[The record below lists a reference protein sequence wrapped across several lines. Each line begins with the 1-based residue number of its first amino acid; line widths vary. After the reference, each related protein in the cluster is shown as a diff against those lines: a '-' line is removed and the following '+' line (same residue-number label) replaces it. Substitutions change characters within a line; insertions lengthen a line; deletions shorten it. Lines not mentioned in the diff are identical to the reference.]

1 MNRVTPIDARMLER
15 FEQGYAARPELN
27 VMSNAVSRTALPD
40 AAFVPAAAAKLR
52 MDFSV
57 LVKTNNITNQKQ
69 SGRCWMFA
77 ALNTLRYQV
86 MKKYDLKTFELSQ
99 AYLFF
104 WDKLEKSNYF
114 LESIL
119 DTLDEPANG
128 RLVSYL
134 LTAPVNDG
142 GQWDMLCNL
151 IEKYGVVPKTA
162 YPESKASSG
171 SREMDMTLT
180 EKLREDACILRKL
193 HKEGKD
199 LDELRT
205 RKTRM
210 LGEIYRL
217 LCICLGEPPK
227 TFTFEYRDKDNNF
240 HREEGLTPKSFFEKY
255 VGVDLSDYVS
265 LINAPTEDKP
275 YGRSYTVQ
283 YLGNVK
289 EGSAVRYLNLP
300 IEELKKAAIAQMK
313 DGQPVWFGCDVGKH
327 SERDSGIMDLDIRG
341 LEDLLDTRFTM
352 TKAERLDYGQSLM
365 THAMVFQGV
374 NLDENGKPNRW
385 RVENSWGKEP
395 GKDGYYLM
403 TDRWFDEYMYQVVVN
418 KKYLTAEQIAAYEAE
433 PIALEPW
440 DPMGSLAVV
449 R

>member
-1 MNRVTPIDARMLER
+1 MNKEITLEQLASYETAFDGDRANRIAMDAVTKNGVNNAAVR
-15 FEQGYAARPELN
+15 FENAREMRHTFNISLEQG
-27 VMSNAVSRTALPD
+27 D
-40 AAFVPAAAAKLR
+40 
-52 MDFSV
+52 
-57 LVKTNNITNQKQ
+57 ITNQKQ

-193 HKEGKD
+193 HKEGKG
-199 LDELRT
+199 LDELRAH
-205 RKTRM
+205 KTRM